1 MKKRYISPVT
11 VLSVAK
17 LDTLCIG
24 VEGSTDATEGNLA
37 KLREEEE
44 MEEEEAIIQLLR
56 DTEEGNTSAL
66 W

>member
-11 VLSVAK
+11 VVSVAN

-24 VEGSTDATEGNLA
+24 VEGSTDETSGNLA

-44 MEEEEAIIQLLR
+44 LEEEEAIIQLLK
-56 DTEEGNTSAL
+56 DTEEGNTSTL

>member
-1 MKKRYISPVT
+1 MKKRYISPAA

-37 KLREEEE
+37 KLREDEQEED
-44 MEEEEAIIQLLR
+44 EAIIQLLK

>member
-11 VLSVAK
+11 VVSVAN

-24 VEGSTDATEGNLA
+24 IEGSTDETSGNLV
-37 KLREEEE
+37 KQLKEEES
-44 MEEEEAIIQLLR
+44 EEDMAIIQLLK
-56 DTEEGNTSAL
+56 DTEEGNTSPL

>member
-1 MKKRYISPVT
+1 MKKRYISPAT
-11 VLSVAK
+11 VLSVAS

-24 VEGSTDATEGNLA
+24 IEGSTNATEGNLA
-37 KLREEEE
+37 KLREDEQEED
-44 MEEEEAIIQLLR
+44 EAIIQLLK

>member
-1 MKKRYISPVT
+1 MKKIYITPVT
-11 VLSVAK
+11 VVSVAN
-17 LDTLCIG
+17 LNTLCIG
-24 VEGSTDATEGNLA
+24 VEGSTDETSGNLA

-44 MEEEEAIIQLLR
+44 LEEEEAIIQLLK